1 MPDASHATVMPDAST
16 VMPESVF
23 VYFRE
28 YRCRNGLLE
37 NRIYSGLN
45 SLYVDL
51 YYLKYVHTNICVG
64 KKIVETFEH

>member
-1 MPDASHATVMPDAST
+1 M
-16 VMPESVF
+16 
-23 VYFRE
+23 YFRE

-64 KKIVETFEH
+64 KKIVETLKH